1 LSAPLLALV
10 LAAGEGTRMKS
21 KTPKVLHEVLGRPL
35 LGHVLHA
42 VSGLS
47 PTAVCVVT
55 GAGRETVENW
65 LHHTHPQ
72 VLTTVQAERKGT
84 GHATKVALTDL
95 AKRGLDVSGL
105 VIVLTG
111 DTPLLTS
118 ETLSALLA
126 DHRASGSSATVL
138 TAELFDPTGYGRV
151 IRAADGLLSKIV
163 EHKDATEE
171 ELNVAEI
178 NSGIY
183 VFDAP
188 ALIDSLAKI
197 TTNNAQGE
205 EYLTEVLEIQ
215 IKAGNKVSAFV
226 AELESE
232 VMGVNDRWQLSVAS
246 TIMQDRINLAWMHA
260 GVTIEDLD
268 TTWIGAEVVIASDV
282 LIRPNTHLE
291 GSTAIASDAVI
302 GPDTTLVDCAVMQGA
317 HVVKSHA
324 LESVI
329 GESAK
334 VGPFSYLRPG
344 TQLGS
349 NAKAGAFVEIK
360 NSIVGAGSKVPH
372 LSYVGDAEIGINSNI
387 GAATVFV
394 NYDGQ
399 TKHRTVIGNEVRI
412 GSDTMLVAPVEVGD
426 GAYTAAGSVI
436 TVNVPAGSL
445 GVARVKQSNILGW
458 VLNKRSGS
466 AAAAAAKKSLEE
478 NDSTT
483 EMEKP

>member
-1 LSAPLLALV
+1 
-10 LAAGEGTRMKS
+10 
-21 KTPKVLHEVLGRPL
+21 
-35 LGHVLHA
+35 
-42 VSGLS
+42 
-47 PTAVCVVT
+47 
-55 GAGRETVENW
+55 
-65 LHHTHPQ
+65 
-72 VLTTVQAERKGT
+72 
-84 GHATKVALTDL
+84 
-95 AKRGLDVSGL
+95 
-105 VIVLTG
+105 
-111 DTPLLTS
+111 
-118 ETLSALLA
+118 
-126 DHRASGSSATVL
+126 
-138 TAELFDPTGYGRV
+138 
-151 IRAADGLLSKIV
+151 
-163 EHKDATEE
+163 
-171 ELNVAEI
+171 
-178 NSGIY
+178 
-183 VFDAP
+183 
-188 ALIDSLAKI
+188 
-197 TTNNAQGE
+197 
-205 EYLTEVLEIQ
+205 
-215 IKAGNKVSAFV
+215 
-226 AELESE
+226 
-232 VMGVNDRWQLSVAS
+232 
-246 TIMQDRINLAWMHA
+246 MHA
-260 GVTIEDLD
+260 GVTIEDSD
-268 TTWIGAEVVIASDV
+268 TTWIGADVVIASDV

-317 HVVKSHA
+317 QVVKSHA

-334 VGPFSYLRPG
+334 VGPFSFLRPG

-412 GSDTMLVAPVEVGD
+412 GSDTMLVAPVEIGD

-466 AAAAAAKKSLEE
+466 ASAAAAKKSLEE